1 VVTVTPNSNDSM
13 GHRVTSTHYPVSD
26 TSSEEEQETIEWS
39 SDEEEEPVEWPGD
52 EVVEPMSPT
61 GTEVSRQRH

>member
-1 VVTVTPNSNDSM
+1 M

-39 SDEEEEPVEWPGD
+39 SAEEEEEPVEWPGD

-61 GTEVSRQRH
+61 GTEVSRHRH